1 MWLYV
6 VRNSGMRTLF
16 LYVVGMRLLLR
27 TTCDSSCCYM
37 WSAIA
42 DPLITAVLSLLRIA
56 RYAYCCVSSVRILL
70 LYVVRNSGI
79 ADPLRGSWS
88 KQHMLMKQAAA
99 YASRKQHMLWL
110 LLARKHMLH
119 ARSIRKRILKQAA
132 YAVAPT
138 SKKAYASREKHTQ
151 AAAYWSKQHM
161 LATTICVLLLYV
173 CWYYMCTTIY
183 VSPYYYYICVR
194 ILQV

>member
-70 LYVVRNSGI
+70 LYVVRNSGV

-119 ARSIRKRILKQAA
+119 ARSIRKQQHIE
-132 YAVAPT
+132 
-138 SKKAYASREKHTQ
+138 AS
-151 AAAYWSKQHM
+151 S
-161 LATTICVLLLYV
+161 ICWLLLYV
-173 CWYYMCTTIY
+173 CYYYMCTTIY